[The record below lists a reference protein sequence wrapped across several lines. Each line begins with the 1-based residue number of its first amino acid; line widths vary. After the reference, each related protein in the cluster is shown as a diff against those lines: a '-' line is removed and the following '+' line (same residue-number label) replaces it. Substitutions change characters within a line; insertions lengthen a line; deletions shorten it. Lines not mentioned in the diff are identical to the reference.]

1 MVAISSMM
9 LIPACMRGPNVERA
23 RGQGGSV
30 IRQVRTTVYAG
41 FPGTWRFRMT
51 LLAPDTYAW
60 TIYTSGQPDH
70 YVFDGTTA
78 RTFVNGQEVAAE
90 VAAAAPLRSH
100 ARFMAVATLDA
111 LAAPGVVSAPDG
123 DRLRITFPDGAAYR
137 VGLDRAGRVVTASG
151 PLDLSPFANE
161 DVTATFD
168 DHRDVGGRMVPFKV
182 HYELRGTPL
191 ADETLLSACVDDP
204 RVTSAAFTRPDLIPE
219 CMP

>member
-1 MVAISSMM
+1 MAM
-9 LIPACMRGPNVERA
+9 LITACMRGPNVDRA
-23 RGQGGSV
+23 RGQGASV
-30 IRQVRTTVYAG
+30 IRQVRTQVYAG

-70 YVFDGTTA
+70 YVFDGATA

-90 VAAAAPLRSH
+90 LAADAPLRSH

-111 LAAPGVVSAPDG
+111 LAVPGVTSAADHDG
-123 DRLRITFPDGAAYR
+123 LAITFPDGARYR
-137 VGLDRAGRVVTASG
+137 AVLDRAGRVIAASG
-151 PLDLSPFANE
+151 PLDLSPFAND

-168 DHRDVGGRMVPFKV
+168 DYRDVGGRPVPYKV
-182 HYELRGTPL
+182 HYELRGAPL

-204 RVTSAAFTRPDLIPE
+204 RVTSAVFTRPDLIPE